1 MATFNSFPGN
11 ASTLVGQ
18 IGNPAL
24 TPGND
29 GDFRPLSLSRE
40 AAQHMQQIHGQ
51 WYTAARRGNL
61 FIASTAAAGV
71 TIPVED
77 TSNLASTAGIVNP
90 ITSGVI
96 LELVGLMIGNTTID
110 VAVKPN
116 VICFQKNLSTSGGPP
131 TSVTALTAHSQPLSL
146 GTTTAKCVAHSAA
159 TFTNSVEMTPRLN
172 LIPSVS
178 TAVGTGTQ
186 AWFQFNGEVLM
197 GPDTAMAIVNSVT
210 AIAGHQITY
219 LWAEWPV

>member
-1 MATFNSFPGN
+1 MAFNLLPG
-11 ASTLVGQ
+11 STAPLTGSVR
-18 IGNPAL
+18 NPA
-24 TPGND
+24 TEVNSD
-29 GDFRPLSLSRE
+29 GSNVILSLSRE
-40 AAQHMQQIHGQ
+40 GAQHVTQIHGQ
-51 WYTAARRGNL
+51 WYVAARRGNL

-77 TSNLASTAGIVNP
+77 TTQLASTAGIVNP

-96 LELVGLMIGNTTID
+96 LELVGLMISNTTID

-116 VICFQKNLSTSGGPP
+116 VVCFQKNLSTSGGPP

-146 GTTTAKCVAHSAA
+146 GATTAKCVAHSAA

-172 LIPSVS
+172 LIPSIS
-178 TAVGTGTQ
+178 TAVGTGSQ
-186 AWFQFNGEVLM
+186 AWFQFNGEITM

-210 AIAGHQITY
+210 AIAGHQLTY
-219 LWAEWPV
+219 IWAEWPI

>member
-1 MATFNSFPGN
+1 MAFTLLPGN
-11 ASTLVGQ
+11 SGTMVGQ
-18 IGNPAL
+18 VRNPSAEV
-24 TPGND
+24 NQD
-29 GDFRPLSLSRE
+29 GSSVPLSLSRE
-40 AAQHMQQIHGQ
+40 GVQHVQQIHGQ

-77 TSNLASTAGIVNP
+77 TTNLASTAGIVNP
-90 ITSGVI
+90 ITSGVV
-96 LELVGLMIGNTTID
+96 LELVGIMINNTTID

-116 VICFQKNLSTSGGPP
+116 IICFQKNLSTSGGPP

-146 GTTTAKCVAHSAA
+146 GSTTAKCVAHSVA

-172 LIPSVS
+172 LIPSIS
-178 TAVGTGTQ
+178 TAVGTGSQ
-186 AWFQFNGEVLM
+186 AWFQFNGEVTM

-219 LWAEWPV
+219 LWAEWPI

>member
-1 MATFNSFPGN
+1 MVAINSPPGG
-11 ASTLVGQ
+11 SSLLVGRVS
-18 IGNPAL
+18 NPSL
-24 TPGND
+24 TPNND
-29 GDFRPLSLSRE
+29 GDLVPLGVSRDG
-40 AAQHMQQIHGQ
+40 AQHIMQIHGQ
-51 WYTAARRGNL
+51 WYGASRRGNL

-77 TSNLASTAGIVNP
+77 TTNLASTAGIVNP

-96 LELVGLMIGNTTID
+96 LELVGLMISNTTID

-116 VICFQKNLSTSGGPP
+116 VVCFQKNLSTSGGPP
-131 TSVTALTAHSQPLSL
+131 TSVTPLTAHSQPLSL
-146 GTTTAKCVAHSAA
+146 GATVAKCVAHSAA
-159 TFTNSVEMTPRLN
+159 TFTNSVEMAPRLN
-172 LIPSVS
+172 LIPSIS
-178 TAVGTGTQ
+178 TAVGTGSQ
-186 AWFQFNGEVLM
+186 AWYQFNGEVTM